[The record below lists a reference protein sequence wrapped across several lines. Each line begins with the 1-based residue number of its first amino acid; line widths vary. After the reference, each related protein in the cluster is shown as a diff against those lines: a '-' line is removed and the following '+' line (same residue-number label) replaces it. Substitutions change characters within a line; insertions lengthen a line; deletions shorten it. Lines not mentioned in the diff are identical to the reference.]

1 MIIPVFIAL
10 ANLFFSSP
18 LDMLQLFQLAVY
30 WLATNTP
37 KQQRTLLRITSNCS
51 VFRSNSII
59 QRQQTML
66 PPAVRCHAC
75 HRLKRGLLMRY
86 QNLLFM
92 GLHQ

>member
-10 ANLFFSSP
+10 ANLFFSSL

-37 KQQRTLLRITSNCS
+37 REQRTLHRNTSYCS
-51 VFRSNSII
+51 VFVSNSSS

-66 PPAVRCHAC
+66 PPTVRSHVL
-75 HRLKRGLLMRY
+75 HRLKRGSSMRY

-92 GLHQ
+92 GLHL